1 MLLLVETNGVYADTA
16 RLRDLLVRAES
27 DSVGALWDMHHPYRF
42 AGESP
47 ELTVQNLGVYI
58 KYTHIKDSVMENGKV
73 SYRLMGEGDLPVDA
87 MMRALRSINYE
98 GYVSLE
104 WVKKYMP
111 DLVQRGH
118 RVPALCQLH
127 GPVPGPRA
135 AAAIAS
141 RTTMRKTGKYVWPKE
156 TLIDLTFP
164 QVLDR
169 MVDEFPD
176 QYAFRYTTLDY
187 TRTYAEFRD
196 DVDTFARSAHR
207 HGREARAIT
216 WPSGPP
222 TCPSGTS
229 PSGPPPRS
237 ARCWSR

>member
-1 MLLLVETNGVYADTA
+1 
-16 RLRDLLVRAES
+16 
-27 DSVGALWDMHHPYRF
+27 
-42 AGESP
+42 
-47 ELTVQNLGVYI
+47 
-58 KYTHIKDSVMENGKV
+58 
-73 SYRLMGEGDLPVDA
+73 MGEGDLPVDA

-98 GYVSLE
+98 GFVSLE

-111 DLVQRGH
+111 DLRNAGIVFPHFANFMAQYLAQSGGSH
-118 RVPALCQLH
+118 RLQDNL
-127 GPVPGPRA
+127 
-135 AAAIAS
+135 
-141 RTTMRKTGKYVWPKE
+141 RKTGKYVWPKE
-156 TLIDLTFP
+156 TLIDMTFP

-196 DVDTFARSAHR
+196 DVDTFARSLIAM
-207 HGREARAIT
+207 GVKPGIT

-237 ARCWSR
+237 ARCW